1 MATSR
6 DYYEILGVGRGASD
20 DEIKRSF
27 RKLAQRW
34 HPDVNTDPAADERFK
49 EVNEAYQVLSDPRR
63 RQQYDMFG
71 RAGVGGTGAGAEGY
85 GPFGGFQGFGDI
97 FDAFFGGAAAGGATR
112 RARRPAGADL
122 RYDIQLTFD
131 EAVHGAEKEI
141 SFSSLDTCE
150 TCDGS
155 GAAQGSEP
163 VTCPQCDGSGEIR
176 EVRNTLLGQ
185 MVNVT
190 PCGRCRGT
198 GQIVESPCPSCNG
211 DGRSERQR
219 TLRVSIPA
227 GIDDGHQIRLTG
239 EGEAAPR
246 GGTPGNLYVVTHVEE
261 HPQLKRD
268 GTELYLELAL
278 SMTQAAL
285 GAEVPIITPDGEEML
300 DIKPGT
306 QPGTEIRRRGK
317 GVPHLRRAGAR
328 GDLHV
333 LIDVAVPTRLNERQR
348 ELLEEL
354 AEVSGEI
361 SADGEGPMSGAR
373 TKSGKRSLGDRIK
386 DAIS

>member
-1 MATSR
+1 MATTR
-6 DYYEILGVGRGASD
+6 DYYEILGLERGASD

-27 RKLAQRW
+27 RKLAQQW
-34 HPDVNTDPAADERFK
+34 HPDVNVDPDADARFK
-49 EVNEAYQVLSDPRR
+49 EINEAYQVLSDPGR

-71 RAGVGGTGAGAEGY
+71 RAGVGGTGAEGY

-112 RARRPAGADL
+112 RTRRPAGADL
-122 RYDIQLTFD
+122 RYDLQLTFD
-131 EAVHGAEKEI
+131 EAISGTEKEL
-141 SFSSLDTCE
+141 SFTSLDTCE
-150 TCDGS
+150 TCAGS
-155 GAAQGSEP
+155 GAEEGSEP
-163 VTCPQCDGSGEIR
+163 VTCPRCDGSGEIR

-185 MVNVT
+185 VVNVT
-190 PCGRCRGT
+190 PCGRCRGV
-198 GQIVESPCPSCNG
+198 GQVVDKPCPSCHG
-211 DGRSERQR
+211 DGRAERKR
-219 TLRVSIPA
+219 TLRVTIPP

-261 HPQLKRD
+261 HPVLKRD
-268 GTELYLELAL
+268 GTELYQELKL

-285 GAEVPIITPDGEEML
+285 GADIPILTPDGEEL
-300 DIKPGT
+300 LEIKPGT

-317 GVPHLRRAGAR
+317 GVPHLRRPGAR
-328 GDLHV
+328 GDMHV
-333 LIDVAVPTRLNERQR
+333 LVDIEVPTRLSERQR

-354 AEVSGEI
+354 AAASGEI
-361 SADGEGPMSGAR
+361 SSDGETTLADGPR
-373 TKSGKRSLGDRIK
+373 TRRGKRSLGDRIK

>member
-1 MATSR
+1 MATTR
-6 DYYEILGVGRGASD
+6 DYYEILGLERGASD
-20 DEIKRSF
+20 EEIKRSF
-27 RKLAQRW
+27 RKLAQQW
-34 HPDVNTDPAADERFK
+34 HPDVNTDPDADARFK
-49 EVNEAYQVLSDPRR
+49 ELNEAYQVLSDPGR

-71 RAGVGGTGAGAEGY
+71 RAGVGGTGAEGY

-97 FDAFFGGAAAGGATR
+97 FDAFFSGAASGGGAR

-122 RYDIQLTFD
+122 RYDLQLTFD
-131 EAVHGAEKEI
+131 EAIHGTEKEL
-141 SFSSLDTCE
+141 SFTSLDTCQ
-150 TCDGS
+150 TCGGS
-155 GAAQGSEP
+155 GAEEGSEP
-163 VTCPQCDGSGEIR
+163 IACPRCDGSGEIR

-190 PCGRCRGT
+190 PCGRCRGS
-198 GQIVESPCPSCNG
+198 GQIVEKPCPTCRG
-211 DGRSERQR
+211 DGRSEHKR
-219 TLRVSIPA
+219 TLRVTVPA

-261 HPQLKRD
+261 HPVLKRD
-268 GTELYLELAL
+268 GTELYCELKL
-278 SMTQAAL
+278 SLTQAAL
-285 GAEVPIITPDGEEML
+285 GAEVPILTPDGQEML
-300 DIKPGT
+300 EIKPGT

-317 GVPHLRRAGAR
+317 GVPHLRRPGAR

-333 LIDVAVPTRLNERQR
+333 LIDIEVPTRLSDRQR

-354 AEVSGEI
+354 AAESGEI
-361 SADGEGPMSGAR
+361 SVDGEAKPADGPR
-373 TKSGKRSLGDRIK
+373 TRRGKRSLGDRLK